1 MARVT
6 VTITRESRPLLT
18 RRSTFP
24 TDAPNPVRIAFL
36 RCPSFTWEESSSHVR
51 IVTSFS
57 APSRLLGAGVS
68 SNRRSSPHCTVEWF
82 ISTHPSWRESPEGTI
97 MRPPRETQAAFESP
111 HRSFFSRPMN
121 FGECFTMGKASRRAT
136 TAGGGFSFSGSKTF
150 FPMWEA
156 PESVRRPE
164 GDRESGREGDRESGR
179 ERDRGR

>member
-6 VTITRESRPLLT
+6 VAITSESRPLLT

-68 SNRRSSPHCTVEWF
+68 SNRQSSPHCTVEWF
-82 ISTHPSWRESPEGTI
+82 ISTHPSRRESAEGTSTI
-97 MRPPRETQAAFESP
+97 MRPQRKTQAAFESP

-136 TAGGGFSFSGSKTF
+136 TAGGGYFFFGQQDLFFYVGGAGKCPKT
-150 FPMWEA
+150 
-156 PESVRRPE
+156 
-164 GDRESGREGDRESGR
+164 
-179 ERDRGR
+179 RGR